1 MTATTDT
8 LPYGT
13 ASTVR
18 TCHYGADLKYGASVV
33 KCIGEDDMKQIVL
46 QHKTLKIRTCADCP
60 IMHDRVCCLREK
72 RMDGLTIPSNCPL
85 MEAG

>member
-18 TCHYGADLKYGASVV
+18 TCHYGGDLKYGAWAVLR
-33 KCIGEDDMKQIVL
+33 IGEDKMTGWI
-46 QHKTLKIRTCADCP
+46 AMNE
-60 IMHDRVCCLREK
+60 IMTEW
-72 RMDGLTIPSNCPL
+72 TIKKKST
-85 MEAG
+85 